1 MVNYIFL
8 VIIFLFMA
16 IEVASSYKFF
26 RFKKIKLGVFSLV
39 YFLLIIILTLYF
51 FSTRDV
57 LVEDELTS
65 LINGITSFNL
75 LAIIVLILNISMI
88 IISTISYVN
97 VIKIGRNL
105 KNSKNKR

>member
-8 VIIFLFMA
+8 VIIFIFMA
-16 IEVASSYKFF
+16 IEVASAYKFF
-26 RFKKIKLGVFSLV
+26 RFKKIKLGLFSLV
-39 YFLLIIILTLYF
+39 YFLLTIILTLYF

-57 LVEDELTS
+57 LVENELTS

-88 IISTISYVN
+88 IISTISYVK
-97 VIKIGRNL
+97 VIGLSRELRKD
-105 KNSKNKR
+105 KK

>member
-16 IEVASSYKFF
+16 IEVASTYKFF
-26 RFKKIKLGVFSLV
+26 RFKKIKLGLFSLV
-39 YFLLIIILTLYF
+39 YFLLTIILTLYF

-57 LVEDELTS
+57 LVENELTS

-88 IISTISYVN
+88 IISTISYVK
-97 VIKIGRNL
+97 VIGLSRELRKD
-105 KNSKNKR
+105 KK